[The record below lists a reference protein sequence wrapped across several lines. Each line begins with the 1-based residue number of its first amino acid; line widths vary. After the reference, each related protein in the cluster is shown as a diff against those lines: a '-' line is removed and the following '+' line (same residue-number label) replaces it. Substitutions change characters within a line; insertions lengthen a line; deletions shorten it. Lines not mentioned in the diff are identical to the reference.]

1 MWDRAKAIEAVVY
14 LASQINDPTKMK
26 ICKLLYFADKLH
38 MSRYGRF
45 ISGDNYVAMEHGP
58 VPSKIYNIIRRVER
72 GEENDAFSVPNSRT
86 IAPQRPADL
95 YEFSDT
101 DIECFEET
109 LRDYGNK
116 TAKQLRDMSHGD
128 AWDKV
133 SDFGRIFDD
142 QAKGPKSV
150 PMPLELIVNELPNS
164 VAVRE
169 LLEQEGYLPHP

>member
-1 MWDRAKAIEAVVY
+1 MWDRAKAIEAIVY

-26 ICKLLYFADKLH
+26 ICKMLYFADKLH

-45 ISGDNYVAMEHGP
+45 ITGDFYVAMEHGP
-58 VPSKIYNIIRRVER
+58 VPSKIYDIIRRVER
-72 GEENDAFSVPNSRT
+72 GEENDAFSVPNPRS
-86 IAPQRPADL
+86 IAPKRPADL

-101 DIECFEET
+101 DIECLEEI

-116 TAKQLRDMSHGD
+116 SAKQLRDMSHGT
-128 AWDKV
+128 AWDTV
-133 SDFGRIFDD
+133 SDFGRIFDN
-142 QAKGPKSV
+142 QAKGPKGV

-164 VAVRE
+164 AAVRE